1 MNSKIVEITAI
12 PIERKLDKTF
22 RGGTYLIQSRYTLV
36 TELRLANGVIGQV
49 FGGDEERYQ
58 KDVCGLIN
66 GRFQELLIGEDA
78 LNVERLWSRMF
89 HDKQLGQ
96 ANRGIHVLDMANR
109 AILMQAIAGVDI
121 ALWDAVGKS
130 LGVSV
135 SKLLGGFRDKVPVI
149 AIGGYYVRGSNE
161 SDLRREVVGYK
172 QAGMYGMK
180 LKVGGLTPADDAD
193 RVRLVREA
201 VGDDFIIACDANQAW
216 TVSEALDFCARVKPY
231 NVRWFEEPVQW
242 YDQLQ
247 GLALIRSQGG
257 IPVVAGQGEISAY
270 GCRDLIMANAV
281 DALNVDVTIAG
292 GITEWRRVAAM
303 AGPMN
308 VSMAHHEEPQVALH
322 LLSAIPHGLYVEI
335 FPDPERDPIWFDLPQ
350 QQPRIADGY
359 MHVPDAPGLG
369 IPLHGELIDQHRASA
384 LRV

>member
-1 MNSKIVEITAI
+1 MNSKIVEVTAI

-36 TELRLANGVIGQV
+36 TEVRLANGIVGQV

-78 LNVERLWSRMF
+78 LNLERLWSRMF
-89 HDKQLGQ
+89 HDKELGQ

-121 ALWDAVGKS
+121 ALWDAIGKS

-135 SKLLGGFRDKVPVI
+135 SKLLGGFRDKAHVI

-172 QAGMYGMK
+172 KAGMYGMK
-180 LKVGGLTPADDAD
+180 LKVGGLTPAEDAD

-201 VGDDFIIACDANQAW
+201 VGEDFIIACDANQAW
-216 TVSEALDFCARVKPY
+216 TVSEALDFCARVKTY

-247 GLALIRSQGG
+247 GLGLIRSHGG

-292 GITEWRRVAAM
+292 GITEWRRIAAM
-303 AGPMN
+303 AGSMN
-308 VSMAHHEEPQVALH
+308 VGMAHHEEPQVALH
-322 LLSAIPHGLYVEI
+322 LLAAIPHGLYVEI
-335 FPDPERDPIWFDLPQ
+335 FPDPERDPIWFDLPE

-359 MHVPDAPGLG
+359 MYVPDGPGLG
-369 IPLHGELIDQHRASA
+369 IPLRGELVDQHRASA